1 MDSQTVLAA
10 APLAALSGLLLLL
23 ALIDLVGR
31 PAATVAGPKPVW
43 AIVLL
48 LTPVGPI
55 LYLWMG
61 RRPAPENDPGA
72 C

>member
-23 ALIDLVGR
+23 ALIDLLGR
-31 PAATVAGPKPVW
+31 PAAAVAGHKAVW
-43 AIVLL
+43 AIALL
-48 LTPVGPI
+48 LTPIGPI

-61 RRPAPENDPGA
+61 RRPNREDDPRSP
-72 C
+72 